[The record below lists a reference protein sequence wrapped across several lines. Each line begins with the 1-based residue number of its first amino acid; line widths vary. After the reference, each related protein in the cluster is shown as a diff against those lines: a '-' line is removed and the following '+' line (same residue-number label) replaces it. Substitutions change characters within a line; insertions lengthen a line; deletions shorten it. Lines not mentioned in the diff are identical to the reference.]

1 MKKDARLTFR
11 VNSGLKRDLEAIAAR
26 EGQSVARL
34 CEAFLL
40 AGSDTYKKQGIRFL
54 QRMLGRVETKPE
66 EE

>member
-40 AGSDTYKKQGIRFL
+40 ASSDTYKKQGIRFL